1 MCGLVA
7 FVENSDLAFKKKKG
21 HDNEE
26 QTYLSQVKHTSIRMM
41 KGSHAK
47 RHSGGDAQEFPR
59 PERLSSTKRP
69 KLHAMLLHREMSG
82 EDTQN
87 LFEMTWKQRLAE
99 FRRVVMDPINL
110 DDMPDLIVL
119 DDKGVVVRL
128 LNQASS
134 SYRPT
139 ITLKWDSEGFTATA
153 DRLFSTVEMDLV
165 NTALGPQF
173 DHDDKRGGSLFAA
186 VDKTPTLRFN
196 RVTRR
201 RHLVA
206 LAAPFRVM
214 AGIVFRDAWL
224 MHLISAQPRLLWESR
239 IFEMVAIDSEAKTFT
254 TIWIRVATDHTIL
267 DVFVFPPV
275 EQSEGRVHISLN
287 PTSPKAMWLQRVQ
300 RLLGLTPQRE
310 RVEIHPYQTY
320 ADVARVM
327 HALRVLL
334 LP

>member
-1 MCGLVA
+1 
-7 FVENSDLAFKKKKG
+7 
-21 HDNEE
+21 
-26 QTYLSQVKHTSIRMM
+26 
-41 KGSHAK
+41 
-47 RHSGGDAQEFPR
+47 
-59 PERLSSTKRP
+59 
-69 KLHAMLLHREMSG
+69 MLLQREMSG

-267 DVFVFPPV
+267 DVMIFPPV
-275 EQSEGRVHISLN
+275 EQSEGHVYISLN
-287 PTSPKAMWLQRVQ
+287 HTSPKAMWLQRVQ
-300 RLLGLTPQRE
+300 RLPGLTPQRE

-320 ADVARVM
+320 ADVAKVI